1 MTQPDPVNNP
11 PVSFVGRLNRT
22 LCFFWLILNVILFI
36 CAIYAIFRASHI
48 IEIPLSLTTEGMNFY
63 KNHAIESFYNSFIL
77 GALIIDGGYA
87 LIYSLIITIVY
98 LASGRLLNP
107 LGNKLT
113 TIFTFW
119 GFVVGGVTV
128 TLVLFLK
135 LTGVI
140 LLLP

>member
-22 LCFFWLILNVILFI
+22 LCFFWLILNVVLFI
-36 CAIYAIFRASHI
+36 CAIYTVFRASHNI
-48 IEIPLSLTTEGMNFY
+48 DIPFFPTTEEMKRYQNQ
-63 KNHAIESFYNSFIL
+63 AIESLYNSFIS

-113 TIFTFW
+113 TLFTFW
-119 GFVVGGVTV
+119 GFVVGGVTI
-128 TLVLFLK
+128 TLVLLVK
-135 LTGVI
+135 LTGVT
-140 LLLP
+140 LYR

>member
-36 CAIYAIFRASHI
+36 CAIYAIFRAEHI
-48 IEIPLSLTTEGMNFY
+48 IEIPFFPSTEEMNLY
-63 KNHAIESFYNSFIL
+63 KKHAIESFYNSFIL
-77 GALIIDGGYA
+77 GVLIIDGGYA

-113 TIFTFW
+113 TLFTFW
-119 GFVVGGVTV
+119 GFVLGGVAI
-128 TLVLFLK
+128 TLVLLLK
-135 LTGVI
+135 LTGVT
-140 LLLP
+140 LHL